1 MMNSF
6 DDEDHMSYADGES
19 LALKIAAIM
28 NKDGEDLF
36 QPFSIRDGK
45 REAIPSFFQRVIER
59 KIGKQDPF
67 KKPERITPDFFRKI
81 EKRQE
86 AKRQMDLAAYPTA
99 STGAD
104 ISHSPE
110 HWRDIRERMNRIL
123 GHSNELDLSFTC
135 SPFYIKIVPKLSLV
149 EVELDPA
156 IAPLLRDMD
165 GRYSIPDPL
174 IKLGVKL
181 GEQLEKH
188 FKNAAMNAH
197 IARIMKDFVENF
209 LLENKLVDL
218 FNLNPFKPSPLPI
231 TPEFYN
237 GAWGCIQNGIPPFDI
252 DRETK
257 AVLKIDI
264 LK

>member
-1 MMNSF
+1 MNSF

-19 LALKIAAIM
+19 LASKIAAIM

-36 QPFSIRDGK
+36 QPFYIRDGK
-45 REAIPSFFQRVIER
+45 REAIPSFYERVIMRE
-59 KIGKQDPF
+59 IGKQDLF

-81 EKRQE
+81 EEGQE
-86 AKRQMDLAAYPTA
+86 AKRQIDLAAYPA
-99 STGAD
+99 VSTGAD

-110 HWRDIRERMNRIL
+110 YWRDMRERMNRIL
-123 GHSNELDLSFTC
+123 GHQKELDLSFTC

-156 IAPLLRDMD
+156 IAPLLKDMD

-174 IKLGVKL
+174 LRLGVKL
-181 GEQLEKH
+181 GEQLEKQ
-188 FKNAAMNAH
+188 FKHTAMNAH
-197 IARIMKDFVENF
+197 IARVMKHFVENF
-209 LLENKLVDL
+209 LLENKPVDL

-237 GAWGCIQNGIPPFDI
+237 GAWGCIQNWIPPFDI
-252 DRETK
+252 DTETK